1 MRSLIRRRAMADVP
15 HDPAPTKWGYRY
27 QRLMLTPGV
36 RAAMRIGLPVLLVS
50 MVAGAWFAKPES
62 RAMRTSQIQTSS
74 GLSGGERRR
83 SAPTRALISGR
94 R

>member
-36 RAAMRIGLPVLLVS
+36 RAAMRIGLPVLLV
-50 MVAGAWFAKPES
+50 
-62 RAMRTSQIQTSS
+62 
-74 GLSGGERRR
+74 
-83 SAPTRALISGR
+83 
-94 R
+94 